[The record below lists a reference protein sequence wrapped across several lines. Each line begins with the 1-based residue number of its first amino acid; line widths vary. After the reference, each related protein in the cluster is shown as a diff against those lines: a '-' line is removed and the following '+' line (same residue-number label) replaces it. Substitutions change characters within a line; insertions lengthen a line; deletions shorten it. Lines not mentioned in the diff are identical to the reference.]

1 MIRVNLLKAK
11 SSSAGRLESLAT
23 PRDGTFVTRREVALG
38 GLFLLAGALILFFQ
52 FRDEQP
58 SAQALAGADSQ
69 ASEGDFIDATIGDGT
84 SDASDALDGP
94 DAPDGPSAPAE
105 PAAGP
110 REPGSDTPS
119 AQRLAGTALNP
130 SAPVAPGPG
139 TSPAREASVAAD
151 KPSPAPA
158 TPPAAEGGK
167 LTQLVVSGGAE
178 ALRIFALTGKQ
189 PEYSSFRLDRPKRVV
204 VDLKGVRV
212 SLPRSQIQQTVSHAQ
227 VKTVRAG
234 QFRVQPPTARLVLDV
249 ESYPEI
255 EFLPQFNG
263 LYLVVSGKA
272 Q

>member
-11 SSSAGRLESLAT
+11 PSSAGRLESLVT
-23 PRDGTFVTRREVALG
+23 PRNGTFVDRREVVLG

-52 FRDEQP
+52 FGEVQP
-58 SAQALAGADSQ
+58 SAQALAGADSR
-69 ASEGDFIDATIGDGT
+69 ASEGEFIDAVIGDET
-84 SDASDALDGP
+84 SDAS
-94 DAPDGPSAPAE
+94 AE
-105 PAAGP
+105 PAAVAG
-110 REPGSDTPS
+110 ESGSETPNPPQP
-119 AQRLAGTALNP
+119 AATALNP
-130 SAPVAPGPG
+130 SEAGVPSPA
-139 TSPAREASVAAD
+139 TSPAREASVAPD

-158 TPPAAEGGK
+158 TPLVAQGGK

-189 PEYSSFRLDRPKRVV
+189 PAYSSFRLDRPKRVV
-204 VDLKGVRV
+204 VDLKGVQFA
-212 SLPRSQIQQTVSHAQ
+212 LPRSQIQQTVSHAQ
-227 VKTVRAG
+227 VKRVRAG
-234 QFRVQPPTARLVLDV
+234 QFREQPPRARLVLDV